1 MDNLH
6 KHRISQKEMDFMK
19 EVVNKYS
26 KYRISVLEK
35 KDILAAYRS
44 TFNTSNRTNAAIIQM
59 FYTTKREIAPEKA
72 YNRTVHIAPEK
83 IAFMRKCVDAVGE
96 ENLNRMKSDEIVM
109 KFKINFPDTKRSLA
123 AIYAMIKRLPMY
135 EKMLK
140 EKSEKKQINKSTLN
154 EGLRKELV
162 DLKELIESIMDD
174 FIDATGRVIEVIGLA
189 LKEQQS
195 NK

>member
-1 MDNLH
+1 MSWH
-6 KHRISQKEMDFMK
+6 SQKEIEAMK
-19 EVVNKYS
+19 EIVKNYS
-26 KYRISVLEK
+26 KCRLSQKEK
-35 KDILAAYRS
+35 KYVIIAFRQLFSDSNLSNDDIVR
-44 TFNTSNRTNAAIIQM
+44 M
-59 FYTTKREIAPEKA
+59 FYIVKRKFAPENS
-72 YNRTVHIAPEK
+72 YNRTRIITPEE
-83 IAFMRKCVDAVGE
+83 ITFLRECINSVGE
-96 ENLNRMKSDEIVM
+96 DNLTRLHIDDIIM

-123 AIYAMIKRLPMY
+123 AIYAMIKRLPIY

-162 DLKELIESIMDD
+162 DLKELIESIMDN
-174 FIDATGRVIEVIGLA
+174 FTDATGRVIEVIGLA

>member
-1 MDNLH
+1 
-6 KHRISQKEMDFMK
+6 
-19 EVVNKYS
+19 
-26 KYRISVLEK
+26 
-35 KDILAAYRS
+35 
-44 TFNTSNRTNAAIIQM
+44 
-59 FYTTKREIAPEKA
+59 
-72 YNRTVHIAPEK
+72 
-83 IAFMRKCVDAVGE
+83 
-96 ENLNRMKSDEIVM
+96 
-109 KFKINFPDTKRSLA
+109 
-123 AIYAMIKRLPMY
+123 MIKRLPMY

-174 FIDATGRVIEVIGLA
+174 FTDATGRVIEVIGLA

>member
-6 KHRISQKEMDFMK
+6 KQRISQKEMDFMK
-19 EVVNKYS
+19 EMVNKYN
-26 KYRISVLEK
+26 KYRISVIEK
-35 KDILAAYRS
+35 KDILAAYHS

-59 FYTTKREIAPEKA
+59 FYTTKREIAPEKV
-72 YNRTVHIAPEK
+72 YNRTVHIAPEE

-96 ENLNRMKSDEIVM
+96 ENLNRVKSDEIVM

-123 AIYAMIKRLPMY
+123 AIYAMLKRLPIY